1 METFK
6 SRPLALLLAFLIQ
19 LELVAAFTGSSSWIK
34 LYAKKPIHSIRAN
47 PFARTNIV
55 QPYGHTDGSIPRV
68 GSIHSTSTQ
77 LHHSYVP
84 PEASEAAK
92 TQKKPPYPKIGDLV
106 RYYDLDGGKSDGQ
119 ELVGKLTFL
128 QKKSTTSKNGEPILE
143 WLAEVTELENVG
155 EGYFAE
161 YPSRKRRKSKLY
173 KLESLS
179 PVIGSYVR
187 TEDAFKVPT
196 DRMGRVLPLFES
208 YNLEGFQG
216 PAAVPV
222 NTQVI
227 ENDLK
232 NYTSLKMKL
241 FKDALLAGL
250 FGTVIADLVGGLDIA
265 LVYFVGAIAGVGYL
279 FFLSVKTDTVASP
292 DAKLGSNVSNIRFAL
307 PLLVL
312 LGISIQNLVT
322 GGVSPTVD
330 NVFDSV
336 TKEQFGAA
344 MLGFLT
350 YRLPLF
356 VSQLFPVIGESAG
369 IVLPGSAGIAMQM
382 AREARESMGGQKKK
396 DIFGQDLTTVLLV
409 SGPTGCGKSELV
421 KKLIQDSDGRFVAPK
436 YLDRIADPIKYEQL
450 ESRDE
455 ILQQDPTGRY
465 GLTKDSVLN
474 SPGKFKDQDGQD
486 VDKIVVVD
494 ADVELCKKLTK
505 LSELRIVGVWV
516 GLDALEK
523 FEVRIKEQIESG
535 AIPVP
540 EGESADTVRRT
551 KLREIVKDI
560 EYGVVSGIFEFTVL
574 NDDFE
579 NSLMELKSA
588 AEYCYQ

>member
-1 METFK
+1 M
-6 SRPLALLLAFLIQ
+6 ALLLTFLFQ
-19 LELVAAFTGSSSWIK
+19 LELIAAFNGSVPIK
-34 LYAKKPIHSIRAN
+34 FYVPKPIIR
-47 PFARTNIV
+47 
-55 QPYGHTDGSIPRV
+55 IPTS
-68 GSIHSTSTQ
+68 GIHMHSTSTK
-77 LHHSYVP
+77 LYAYVP
-84 PEASEAAK
+84 PEVSESK
-92 TQKKPPYPKIGDLV
+92 PRKQPPYPKIGDLV
-106 RYYDLDGGKSDGQ
+106 RYYDLDGGKSDGE

-128 QKKSTTSKNGEPILE
+128 QKSTSSKTGSGREPIIE

-196 DRMGRVLPLFES
+196 DRMGRVLPLFEF

-222 NTQVI
+222 NSQVI
-227 ENDLK
+227 ETDLK
-232 NYTSLKMKL
+232 NYKALKLKL
-241 FKDALLAGL
+241 LKDSLLAGL
-250 FGTVIADLVGGLDIA
+250 FGTIVADLVAGLDVA
-265 LVYFVGAIAGVGYL
+265 LVYFAGAIAGVGYL

-307 PLLVL
+307 PILVL
-312 LGISIQNLVT
+312 IGISFQNLVT
-322 GGVSPTVD
+322 GGVSPSVD
-330 NVFDSV
+330 NIFDSV

-382 AREARESMGGQKKK
+382 AREAKESMGGQKKK

-409 SGPTGCGKSELV
+409 AGPIGCGKSELV
-421 KKLIQDSDGRFVAPK
+421 EKLIQDSNGRFVAPK
-436 YLDRIADPIKYEQL
+436 YLDRIVDPIRYEQL

-465 GLTKDSVLN
+465 GLTKDSVVN
-474 SPGKFKDQDGQD
+474 PPGKFKEQDGEEIE
-486 VDKIVVVD
+486 KILVVD

-505 LSELRIVGVWV
+505 LSGIRIVGVWV

-523 FEVRIKEQIESG
+523 FEVRIKDQIESG
-535 AIPVP
+535 IILVP
-540 EGESADTVRRT
+540 EGESADTVRRA

-560 EYGVVSGIFEFTVL
+560 EYGIVSGIFEFTVL

-579 NSLMELKSA
+579 NSLVELKSA

>member
-1 METFK
+1 MK
-6 SRPLALLLAFLIQ
+6 
-19 LELVAAFTGSSSWIK
+19 AFTSFPGLSWLAILIHIELIVAFTSSSSTSSIK
-34 LYAKKPIHSIRAN
+34 SCAQKPSTSPFRRKHHSAVGK
-47 PFARTNIV
+47 PM
-55 QPYGHTDGSIPRV
+55 V
-68 GSIHSTSTQ
+68 GSIQSTSTI
-77 LHHSYVP
+77 LHAYTP
-84 PEASEAAK
+84 PEASEAKAR
-92 TQKKPPYPKIGDLV
+92 KKPPYPKIGDLV
-106 RYYDLDGGKSDGQ
+106 RYYDLDGGKSDGE

-128 QKKSTTSKNGEPILE
+128 QKSTSSKSNGPDGEPVVE

-187 TEDAFKVPT
+187 SEDAFKVPT
-196 DRMGRVLPLFES
+196 DRMGKVLPLFES

-232 NYTSLKMKL
+232 NYKALKGKL

-250 FGTVIADLVGGLDIA
+250 FGTIIADLVAGLDIA
-265 LVYFVGAIAGVGYL
+265 LVYFVGAISGVGYL

-292 DAKLGSNVSNIRFAL
+292 DAKLGSNVSNIRFVL

-312 LGISIQNLVT
+312 VGISFQNLVT
-322 GGVSPTVD
+322 GGVSPSVD

-356 VSQLFPVIGESAG
+356 VSQLFPIIGESAG
-369 IVLPGSAGIAMQM
+369 IDLPGSAGIAMQM
-382 AREARESMGGQKKK
+382 ARDAKESMGGTKKK

-421 KKLIQDSDGRFVAPK
+421 EKLIQDSDGRFVAPK
-436 YLDRIADPIKYEQL
+436 YLDRIVDPIKYEQL
-450 ESRDE
+450 EFRDE
-455 ILQQDPTGRY
+455 LLQQDPTGRY
-465 GLTKDSVLN
+465 GLTKDSLLN
-474 SPGKFKDQDGQD
+474 SPGKFKDQYGQEL
-486 VDKIVVVD
+486 DKIVVID

-505 LSELRIVGVWV
+505 LSGIRIVGVWV

-535 AIPVP
+535 AIPIP
-540 EGESADTVRRT
+540 EGESAEIVRRT

-560 EYGVVSGIFEFTVL
+560 EYGIVSGIFEFTVL